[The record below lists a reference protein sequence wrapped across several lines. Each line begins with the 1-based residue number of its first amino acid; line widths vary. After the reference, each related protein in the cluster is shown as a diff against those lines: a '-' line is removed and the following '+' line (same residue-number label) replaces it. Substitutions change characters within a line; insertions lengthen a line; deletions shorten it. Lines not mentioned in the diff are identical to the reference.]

1 MKYSTEL
8 QIITDGINKHKN
20 QITKSYFEI
29 GKLLFQFDEMQL
41 HKETKYKSVLDY
53 AEKEFQ
59 FSRKTTQN
67 LIRLYVNFGHDEK
80 YKSYNYSQL
89 REMLSIDSEKL
100 NKITSEM
107 TVSEIISL
115 KKAWEF
121 ENKIGTRV
129 PDEKENI
136 TIPIMDHDIEV
147 EEIENNDTDKKQ
159 NKVIQLHQDKYDIE
173 KDKYISELNMV
184 IAFAREEVS
193 KLEEILEF
201 KSKEHD
207 IAFKLYKDLNG
218 YIENKK
224 LPEKLVK
231 MNKVI
236 GE

>member
-1 MKYSTEL
+1 MNYSTEL
-8 QIITDGINKHKN
+8 QLITEEINNHKN
-20 QITKSYFEI
+20 QITKSYFQI
-29 GKLLFQFDEMQL
+29 GKCLYQFDEMQL

-59 FSRKTTQN
+59 FSRSKTQR
-67 LIRLYVNFGHDEK
+67 LIHIYTRFNHDPK
-80 YKSYNYSQL
+80 YKQYNYSQL
-89 REMLSIDSEKL
+89 QEMLSIDDD
-100 NKITSEM
+100 KIDKIKSDM
-107 TVSEIISL
+107 TISEIKSL
-115 KKAWEF
+115 KFAWDL
-121 ENKIGTRV
+121 ENKPVRRRT
-129 PDEKENI
+129 DENKNI
-136 TIPIMDHDIEV
+136 TIPIIEHDIQV
-147 EEIENNDTDKKQ
+147 EEIENNDIDKKQ

-184 IAFAREEVS
+184 ISFAREEVS
-193 KLEEILEF
+193 KLEEILEY